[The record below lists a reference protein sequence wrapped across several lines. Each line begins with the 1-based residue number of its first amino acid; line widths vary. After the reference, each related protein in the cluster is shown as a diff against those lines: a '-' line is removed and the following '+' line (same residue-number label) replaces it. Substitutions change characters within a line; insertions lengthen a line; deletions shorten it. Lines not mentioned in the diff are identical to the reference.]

1 MLNFIKRI
9 RIRKE
14 RTELFRGVQAFVRV
28 RFHPK
33 HEVQYSLSPD
43 SQSAPSQK
51 SEASEIKFSL
61 REPQPQANSDIKYSL
76 RDTGESTSDI
86 RYSLRSTPPSKKQ
99 KPRVVMIDGVLT
111 YLDGDSD
118 MPTFTNKVKHLMS
131 AQGLTGPD
139 LCKRIMMDRRLW
151 SKLNSDSEYQPS
163 KETAMAIC
171 IGLRLNIEQAQDLL
185 GSAGYTLSDTRKQDV
200 VMCYFFENGIYD
212 IDAVND
218 ILDRFGF
225 KCLGTNLRG

>member
-14 RTELFRGVQAFVRV
+14 RTELFRVVQAFVRV

-99 KPRVVMIDGVLT
+99 KPRVVIVLHT
-111 YLDGDSD
+111 
-118 MPTFTNKVKHLMS
+118 
-131 AQGLTGPD
+131 
-139 LCKRIMMDRRLW
+139 I
-151 SKLNSDSEYQPS
+151 
-163 KETAMAIC
+163 I
-171 IGLRLNIEQAQDLL
+171 
-185 GSAGYTLSDTRKQDV
+185 
-200 VMCYFFENGIYD
+200 
-212 IDAVND
+212 
-218 ILDRFGF
+218 
-225 KCLGTNLRG
+225 